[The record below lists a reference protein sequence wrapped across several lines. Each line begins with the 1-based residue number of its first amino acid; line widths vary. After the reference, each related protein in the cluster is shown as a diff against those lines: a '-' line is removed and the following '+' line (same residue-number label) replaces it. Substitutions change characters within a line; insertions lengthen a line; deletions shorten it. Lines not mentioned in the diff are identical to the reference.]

1 MICKWFVKNTISF
14 FKRSSGSL
22 VKIPSFQVLTYIYL
36 RRRKWDVVSQY
47 YTLFFSFSKTIL
59 TPDDIDKRF
68 YLVLFLQKV
77 TIPYLANTRNTSWT
91 FVVLFQSLLK
101 LGALKVNFEGI
112 LNFDE
117 NWKASKVI
125 TFWTKIGGDLP
136 WTDKVSGNPSHKPIA
151 ISF

>member
-117 NWKASKVI
+117 NWKVVWLLSERKLGVTYHEQKRFPAI
-125 TFWTKIGGDLP
+125 HLT
-136 WTDKVSGNPSHKPIA
+136 NP
-151 ISF
+151 